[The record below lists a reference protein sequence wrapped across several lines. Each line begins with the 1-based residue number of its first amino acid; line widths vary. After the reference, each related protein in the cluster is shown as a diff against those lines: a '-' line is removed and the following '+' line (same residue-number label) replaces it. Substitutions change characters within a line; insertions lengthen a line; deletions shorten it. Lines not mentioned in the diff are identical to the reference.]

1 VAVSGIPTGQL
12 GAASPEDEDHLLRD
26 GLVVLDD
33 DPTGTQAI
41 AGVPVVID
49 ISGPGLAQAF
59 AGKPTSIYVS
69 TNTRAFPPDKVG
81 ARLGRIVASVREAWP
96 NAHFVMRGDSTLRG
110 HVGEE
115 FLSVKDDAT
124 NTLVLVPAMPG
135 AGRLTLDGEHYLV
148 RGDVQ
153 QPVHLTEY
161 GRDADFSYGTSNLLR
176 WLEERTEGRFD
187 PADGLLVD
195 LATLRSG
202 GSDAVQ
208 EAVAASCAKG
218 RPAAVVVDAANDN
231 DIAVIAAG
239 LRRCFLAGLPFALRS
254 APPLAAALAGR
265 AASSFVPLPSGCGRA
280 LVVAGSYVPTTTRQ
294 LAEFNKSYPGVTIVA
309 DIDALIESPESER
322 DRLGNAVLDAW
333 HRARVAAVMTP
344 RGVPADKSL
353 LDRGLRVAEGLARTV
368 ASLEPAPDV
377 VIAKGG
383 VTSAVVASRLG
394 PPTAWVVGPV
404 VRGVALW
411 DLGASARTRWLVVFA
426 GNVGEDS
433 TLSDLV
439 ATVTSA

>member
-1 VAVSGIPTGQL
+1 MAVSELRTDHL
-12 GAASPEDEDHLLRD
+12 GAASPEDEDQLLRD

-49 ISGPGLAQAF
+49 ISGPGLAQAL
-59 AGKPTSIYVS
+59 AGKPRSIYVS
-69 TNTRAFPPDKVG
+69 TNTRAFPPDKAG
-81 ARLGRIVASVREAWP
+81 ARLGRIVASIREAWP
-96 NAHFVMRGDSTLRG
+96 NAHFIIRGDSTLRG

-115 FLSVKDDAT
+115 FLSVKDSAT

-135 AGRLTLDGEHYLV
+135 VGRITLDGEHYLV
-148 RGDVQ
+148 RDGVQ
-153 QPVHLTEY
+153 RPVHMTEY
-161 GRDADFSYGTSNLLR
+161 ARDADFSYGTSNLMR
-176 WLEERTEGRFD
+176 WLAERTEGRFD

-208 EAVAASCAKG
+208 EAIAASCAKG
-218 RPAAVVVDAANDN
+218 RPAAVVVDAATDN

-239 LRRCFLAGLPFALRS
+239 VRSAFLARLPFAIRS

-265 AASSFVPLPSGCGRA
+265 ATSGLATLPSGCDRA

-294 LAEFNKSYPGVTIVA
+294 LAEFDKSYPGVTMVA
-309 DIDALIESPESER
+309 DIDALINSRERER
-322 DRLGNAVLDAW
+322 DRLADGAVRAW
-333 HRARVAAVMTP
+333 QRGPVAAVMTP

-353 LDRGLRVAEGLARTV
+353 LDRGLTVAEGLAQMV

-383 VTSAVVASRLG
+383 ITSAVVASRLG
-394 PPTAWVVGPV
+394 PPTAWAVGPV
-404 VRGVALW
+404 APGVALW
-411 DLGASARTRWLVVFA
+411 DLGAHSRTRWLVVFA
-426 GNVGEDS
+426 GNVGEDG
-433 TLSDLV
+433 TLSNLV
-439 ATVTSA
+439 ARVTSE